1 LGTLRRSS
9 SITPGWSISSYTF
22 TTDGLASFRDEL
34 ASAMSGSSKKSW
46 ANARTVKNMI
56 EQIYIKRAMRYGK
69 DGTLDREI
77 IAEDIVGIPY
87 ERRRKIGFST

>member
-1 LGTLRRSS
+1 
-9 SITPGWSISSYTF
+9 
-22 TTDGLASFRDEL
+22 
-34 ASAMSGSSKKSW
+34 
-46 ANARTVKNMI
+46 
-56 EQIYIKRAMRYGK
+56 MRYGK